1 MQIATTRQRTVDI
14 PEDRKQQ
21 SSMKRPRSQDHG
33 ADIPEVIFVPTF
45 IINQDVA
52 PLSRWDSGGS
62 ICPKSDSSCG
72 KASATP
78 VNHFRTSS
86 ELSIW
91 PSAAQVE
98 ELNLSMNPS
107 GSDEEKT
114 DTAIVWSTH
123 TSKQQ
128 RQPRQQC
135 HVQSLP
141 PSLPRRHGSSGELHL
156 L

>member
-1 MQIATTRQRTVDI
+1 MQTIATRQRTVDT

-21 SSMKRPRSQDHG
+21 SSCMKRPRSHHR

-45 IINQDVA
+45 IVDQDIA
-52 PLSRWDSGGS
+52 PVSRWDSGGS
-62 ICPKSDSSCG
+62 VCPKSDSSFG
-72 KASATP
+72 KAIASP
-78 VNHFRTSS
+78 VTSS
-86 ELSIW
+86 ELTIL
-91 PSAAQVE
+91 PSAAQAE
-98 ELNLSMNPS
+98 ELNLSMSPG

-114 DTAIVWSTH
+114 DAAIVWSTH
-123 TSKQQ
+123 TMKQQ
-128 RQPRQQC
+128 RQRQQQC